1 MGKQN
6 IKFSLW
12 KSSTQ
17 MLLWE
22 NQKTRW
28 CSGWARRTSLSSPA
42 ANFVCLCRRYIT
54 LKQAQFKGNFQRV
67 LESFSSN
74 KALDAQL
81 SENQDTVNDN
91 YAQISSV
98 IDTLTPAPELSSQ
111 ETVLLAVLTIT
122 LQVMFGSLS

>member
-1 MGKQN
+1 MKELCSN
-6 IKFSLW
+6 AALRKLKNPLMLWLSKKNLSLKFSSELYLP
-12 KSSTQ
+12 
-17 MLLWE
+17 M
-22 NQKTRW
+22 QKKYYSETE
-28 CSGWARRTSLSSPA
+28 
-42 ANFVCLCRRYIT
+42 
-54 LKQAQFKGNFQRV
+54 FKGNFQRV

-74 KALDAQL
+74 KVLDAQL
-81 SENQDTVNDN
+81 SEDQDTVNDS

>member
-1 MGKQN
+1 MAAVVNTMQKKYYSETGRVQGK
-6 IKFSLW
+6 LP
-12 KSSTQ
+12 
-17 MLLWE
+17 
-22 NQKTRW
+22 
-28 CSGWARRTSLSSPA
+28 AR
-42 ANFVCLCRRYIT
+42 
-54 LKQAQFKGNFQRV
+54 

-81 SENQDTVNDN
+81 SEDQDTVNDI

-98 IDTLTPAPELSSQ
+98 IDTPELSSR